1 MEKRLKFLIDGSS
14 KRLAERRLQADELIA
29 GQLLTPLTGYKK
41 CEEVFGIDN
50 GAFSGV
56 KIEGLQKIIDRY
68 YEERNK
74 CVFVAIPDKV
84 GDHLTTL
91 SMWSD
96 YHQMADGYIKAFVA
110 QDGFDELP
118 SNAEAVFIGGTDDFK
133 NSSDC
138 ECLVKSA
145 LSNGLHVH
153 IGRVNTI
160 DRFDRFD
167 KMGADTCDGSGISMY
182 DHMLEKL
189 YRYYLW
195 EKPTQLYLI

>member
-1 MEKRLKFLIDGSS
+1 MKFLIDGS
-14 KRLAERRLQADELIA
+14 KARLAERRLQADELIA

-41 CEEVFGIDN
+41 CEKVFGIDN

-56 KIEGLQKIIDRY
+56 KIKGLQKIIDRY
-68 YEERNK
+68 REDKDN

-84 GDHLTTL
+84 FDHSTTL
-91 SMWSD
+91 AMWSD
-96 YHQMADGYIKAFVA
+96 YHHMADGYVKAFVA

-118 SNAEAVFIGGTDDFK
+118 SNAKAVFIGGTDEFK
-133 NSSDC
+133 ASSDC

-145 LSNGLHVH
+145 LADGLHVH
-153 IGRVNTI
+153 IGRINTI

-167 KMGADTCDGSGISMY
+167 KMGADTCDGSGVSMY

-195 EKPTQLYLI
+195 KKPVQLDLVM